1 MESFTGQEDP
11 KGLLGLKYMLL
22 CKIMLN
28 LPEDVHNIIN
38 GKVASKH
45 SGADIEAM
53 NAIAT
58 ALEHRSLQEF
68 EKVLKAYSNGTICDF
83 IFCKS
88 SVQGCGCIFIFE

>member
-1 MESFTGQEDP
+1 MESFTSQEDP
-11 KGLLGLKYMLL
+11 RGSLGLKYMLL

-38 GKVASKH
+38 GKLATKH
-45 SGADIEAM
+45 SGPDIEAM

-68 EKVLKAYSNGTICDF
+68 EKVLQKYKNGTRYRKMYC
-83 IFCKS
+83 
-88 SVQGCGCIFIFE
+88 

>member
-1 MESFTGQEDP
+1 MESYTGQEDS

-45 SGADIEAM
+45 SGSDIEAM
-53 NAIAT
+53 LWNID
-58 ALEHRSLQEF
+58 RFKNS
-68 EKVLKAYSNGTICDF
+68 K
-83 IFCKS
+83 KS
-88 SVQGCGCIFIFE
+88 WRLTLTV

>member
-1 MESFTGQEDP
+1 MESYTGQEDS

-45 SGADIEAM
+45 SGSDIEAM

-68 EKVLKAYSNGTICDF
+68 EKVLKTYSNGI
-83 IFCKS
+83 I
-88 SVQGCGCIFIFE
+88 SVFN